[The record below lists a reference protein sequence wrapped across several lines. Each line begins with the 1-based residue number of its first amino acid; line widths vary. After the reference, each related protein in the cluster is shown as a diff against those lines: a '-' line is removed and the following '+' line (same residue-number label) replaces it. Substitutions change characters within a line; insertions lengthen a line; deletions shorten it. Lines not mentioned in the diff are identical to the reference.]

1 MAADWI
7 LLKPKLLETGH
18 TNGSL
23 KGIGKSRQRRSTTL
37 QPEPSEL
44 INLVLLY
51 ALLNPNNK
59 LKDPGNF
66 LFPGSFL

>member
-7 LLKPKLLETGH
+7 LLKPKSLETGH
-18 TNGSL
+18 TNSSL
-23 KGIGKSRQRRSTTL
+23 KEIGESRQRRSTPHR
-37 QPEPSEL
+37 PELWKP

-66 LFPGSFL
+66 PFPGSFL